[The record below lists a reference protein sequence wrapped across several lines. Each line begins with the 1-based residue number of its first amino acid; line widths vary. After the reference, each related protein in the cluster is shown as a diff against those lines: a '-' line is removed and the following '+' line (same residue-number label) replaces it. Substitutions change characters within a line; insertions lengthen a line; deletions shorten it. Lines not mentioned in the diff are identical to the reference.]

1 MEWYQEFI
9 ATDRYLIFN
18 FVAIVL
24 SFLVGEMS
32 ARIMMSSLSK
42 KKYGDMIELLEE
54 NKNNLYDG
62 EKHIHIFRKQV
73 LIYALS

>member
-32 ARIMMSSLSK
+32 ARIMM
-42 KKYGDMIELLEE
+42 
-54 NKNNLYDG
+54 
-62 EKHIHIFRKQV
+62 
-73 LIYALS
+73 

>member
-54 NKNNLYDG
+54 NKNNLYE

>member
-24 SFLVGEMS
+24 SFW
-32 ARIMMSSLSK
+32 
-42 KKYGDMIELLEE
+42 LE
-54 NKNNLYDG
+54 K
-62 EKHIHIFRKQV
+62 
-73 LIYALS
+73 